1 MRIVLENLD
10 QIEDIVIDLV
20 VNKHDYYD
28 WEEFNDVTDFENLI
42 KQLKEAEKNT
52 QEYIESL
59 EYETDSL
66 NDYIEMEQEQIEY
79 IESLD
84 SMYGGDE

>member
-10 QIEDIVIDLV
+10 QIEDIVSDLV
-20 VNKHDYYD
+20 LHKHDYYD

-79 IESLD
+79 IERLD